1 MKLIISVMALLAI
14 AACSRQETVIPLE
27 PIKTTITVAPAP
39 KPNPISLK
47 PVEFKVVTEETKQIL
62 DENRVWYAITVKSY
76 ENLAFNTQ
84 EMLRVIREQKAAIT
98 YYEGLYVSSN

>member
-1 MKLIISVMALLAI
+1 MVLLAI

-27 PIKTTITVAPAP
+27 PIKTTITVTPAP
-39 KPNPISLK
+39 KPSPISLK
-47 PVEFKVVTEETKQIL
+47 PVEFKVVTDETKQVL